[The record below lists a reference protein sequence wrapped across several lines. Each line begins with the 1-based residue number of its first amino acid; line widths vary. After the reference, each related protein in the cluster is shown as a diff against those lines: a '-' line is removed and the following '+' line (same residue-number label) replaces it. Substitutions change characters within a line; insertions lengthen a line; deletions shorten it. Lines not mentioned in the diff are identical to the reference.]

1 MSRTLTRRAV
11 IGGGAALG
19 SLTIV
24 SRTGLA
30 ADFKFRQFHNQAV
43 SSPLHKRLVEMWA
56 AVKTETTAVWAPR
69 YLRRMQALRARTVPL
84 SRW

>member
-24 SRTGLA
+24 SRAGLA
-30 ADFKFRQFHNQAV
+30 ADFKFR
-43 SSPLHKRLVEMWA
+43 
-56 AVKTETTAVWAPR
+56 
-69 YLRRMQALRARTVPL
+69 
-84 SRW
+84 

>member
-56 AVKTETTAVWAPR
+56 AVKAETKAISSWRA
-69 YLRRMQALRARTVPL
+69 ALSGCSANYPVA
-84 SRW
+84 